1 MSIMAFFALTNS
13 GIYTWLVLPLLIFM
27 ARVFDVSLGTIRI
40 IFVSRGTKYLAPL
53 VGFFELLIWL
63 LAIGQIMRNLSNIA
77 CYVAYAGGFAT
88 GTYVGMYLEEKLAM
102 GVLLV
107 RIITGKDA
115 SELISFLI
123 SASFGVT
130 SVDAHGV
137 TGHVNVI
144 YTMINRGDLQRVVG
158 IIRRFNPKAFYSTE
172 DIRSVS
178 KEIFPYRKP
187 LHKRMH
193 LRSLLKQRK
202 GK

>member
-1 MSIMAFFALTNS
+1 MAFFAMTSS
-13 GIYTWLVLPLLIFM
+13 GIYTWLILPLLIFM

-107 RIITGKDA
+107 RIITGKDS
-115 SELISFLI
+115 SELIDFLK

-130 SVDAHGV
+130 SVDAHGA

-144 YTMINRGDLQRVVG
+144 YTMINRSDLQRVVG
-158 IIRRFNPKAFYSTE
+158 IIRRFNPKAFYSIE

-187 LHKRMH
+187 FHKRMH